1 MTAIKDCSGKRDIH
15 RLKKKHLLLMNKE
28 NKSVILWLLSGC
40 VLVFVMVVVGGITRL
55 TNSGLSMT
63 DWHLVTDTFPPL
75 SEAKWQEAFEQYK
88 QFPEYQK
95 VNIYNNFTLS
105 DYKFIYFWEWFHR
118 LIGRLIGIVFIIPF
132 VYFLIRKK
140 IDKATLHK
148 CYILLG
154 MGALQGFFGW
164 FMVKSGLVDN
174 PDVSHF
180 RLSLHLTFAF
190 VTFAYTL
197 WVALDLMYPQ
207 RNEVIVPLRK
217 IARFTLA
224 VLLLQIIYGGFV
236 AGLNAGMIHNHWP
249 MMSEGQFIHD
259 SVFVEKENL
268 LLSFTEGKSGVQFVH
283 RTMAYVVVGM
293 ILFLFFRSKKYSL
306 TVQQKNGLNTLVVIV
321 FLQFTLGVFTL
332 LYSVPIWLGLT
343 HQVMAFFLLTAM
355 TFTLHRL
362 SK

>member
-1 MTAIKDCSGKRDIH
+1 M
-15 RLKKKHLLLMNKE
+15 KKNDR
-28 NKSVILWLLSGC
+28 SVIIWLLSGC
-40 VLVFVMVVVGGITRL
+40 FLVFVMVVVGGITRL

-75 SEAKWQEAFEQYK
+75 SEAKWQEAFERYK

-95 VNIYNNFTLS
+95 INVFNDFTLS

-118 LIGRLIGIVFIIPF
+118 FIGRIIGIVFIIPF

-140 IDKATLHK
+140 IDKPTLHK
-148 CYILLG
+148 CYVLLG

-197 WVALDLMYPQ
+197 WVALDLIYAK
-207 RNEVIVPLRK
+207 RYAAILPLRK
-217 IARFTLA
+217 IARYALA
-224 VLLLQIIYGGFV
+224 VLLIQIIYGGFV
-236 AGLNAGMIHNHWP
+236 AGLNAGLIHNHWP
-249 MMSEGQFIHD
+249 MMSEGQLVHE
-259 SVFVEKENL
+259 SVFLEQKNW

-293 ILFLFFRSKKYSL
+293 IAFLFFKSRKYTL
-306 TVQQKNGLNTLVVIV
+306 TAEQKNGLNALLVIV
-321 FLQFTLGVFTL
+321 ILQFALGVFTL
-332 LYSVPIWLGLT
+332 LYSVPLWLGLA

-355 TFTLHRL
+355 TYTLHRL

>member
-1 MTAIKDCSGKRDIH
+1 MK
-15 RLKKKHLLLMNKE
+15 KE
-28 NKSVILWLLSGC
+28 NKSVIIWLLSGC
-40 VLVFVMVVVGGITRL
+40 VLVFIMVVVGGITRL

-75 SEAKWQEAFEQYK
+75 TETKWQETFEQYK

-95 VNIYNNFTLS
+95 INIHNDFTLS

-118 LIGRLIGIVFIIPF
+118 FIGRVIGLVFIIPF
-132 VYFLIRKK
+132 VYFLIKKK
-140 IDKATLHK
+140 IDKTTLSK

-190 VTFAYTL
+190 LTFAYTL
-197 WVALDLMYPQ
+197 WVALDLIYPE
-207 RNEVIVPLRK
+207 RNEALLPLRK
-217 IARFTLA
+217 WARIALVF
-224 VLLLQIIYGGFV
+224 LLIQIVYGGFV
-236 AGLNAGMIHNHWP
+236 AGLNAGLIHNHWP
-249 MMSEGQFIHD
+249 LMSDGQWLHD
-259 SVFVEKENL
+259 SVLLEKDSWL
-268 LLSFTEGKSGVQFVH
+268 LRLTEGKSGVQFVH
-283 RTMAYVVVGM
+283 RTLAYVVVDLM
-293 ILFLFFRSKKYSL
+293 VLLYYKAQKFTLS
-306 TVQQKNGLNTLVVIV
+306 TQQKMGLNTLVLVV
-321 FLQFTLGVFTL
+321 LLQFTLGVLTL
-332 LYSVPIWLGLT
+332 LYGVPLWLGLI
-343 HQVMAFFLLTAM
+343 HQVVAFFLLATM